1 MKGAIFFSSKYGS
14 TAEYVQWIREATDL
28 PAFDVDEQGA
38 DLSPYDF
45 LVLGSPVLYGK
56 LMFHKWLMRNAAA
69 IKSKPTILFSVS
81 GAGPGPKLDAW
92 LAGSLPPELLS
103 HMQHVA
109 LRGRQNPKDLTL
121 FDRMMLIIGGLKN
134 RDRVAGKEELHGFDF
149 MDKSSIEPI
158 VELIKRM
165 KGEVPVTSE
174 QVAQTGAATEVGG

>member
-14 TAEYVQWIREATDL
+14 TTEYARWLSEAAHV
-28 PAFDVDEQGA
+28 PAFDLNEHGGDPSE
-38 DLSPYDF
+38 YDF
-45 LVLGSPVLYGK
+45 LILGSPVLYGK

-109 LRGRQNPKDLTL
+109 LRGRQNPKDLTR

-134 RDRVAGKEELHGFDF
+134 RDRVAGREEMHGFDF

-158 VELIKRM
+158 VEMIKLM
-165 KGEVPVTSE
+165 KGEVPVTSD
-174 QVAQTGAATEVGG
+174 QVAQTSVATKVGG